1 MKKKY
6 LECQTLGRRVLRPI
20 VPVNQRTY
28 YIVDCRIFEAYT
40 VSLILGFLPVST
52 RNLITAD
59 QRNQYLPVMEALLKV
74 IETNRP
80 STQDVN
86 NLLDVT
92 RNLLKETPK

>member
-1 MKKKY
+1 MSDAWSTSP
-6 LECQTLGRRVLRPI
+6 LSHRPSK
-20 VPVNQRTY
+20 PAY